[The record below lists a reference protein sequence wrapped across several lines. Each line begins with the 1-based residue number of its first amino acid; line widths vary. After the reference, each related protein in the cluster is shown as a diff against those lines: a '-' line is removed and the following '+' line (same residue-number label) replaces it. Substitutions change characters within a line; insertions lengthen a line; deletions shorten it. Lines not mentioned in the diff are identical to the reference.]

1 MSKKIKIPS
10 DIEKLRLLNKLG
22 KIYSPNKLNRTNN
35 PYHSYSYTK
44 NNAQTVYL
52 QRTNPNS
59 FYPRKIK
66 LLKKKNNINSTSPN
80 SFERAKIDTN
90 NNSFEYFLNNNV
102 NNNNYRKINL
112 DINLQNKNIQ
122 KYKNSKDENIG
133 KIYELK
139 NSLGNPKYARNI
151 MINRDARNNRI
162 ISVSTTPDFSRRE
175 YKVHSFINPRNK
187 NKNKY
192 ELFSNKKKR
201 RSQSYNLVMHNTGD
215 NSLDNESSK
224 DDLYNQYK
232 ANINNLKTIGQR
244 IDTNPS
250 NIYANNSSLIQEEI
264 QTTMSNNDI
273 SDNIK
278 INLNDLTYIEGRL
291 NDIILSLN
299 NDKNIF
305 DINAKY
311 ECFQFLK
318 FYKKSTFFNKF
329 PSFFT
334 FNNQLI
340 IKSAF
345 NLHLF
350 IVIITYN
357 LSANPS
363 MLNKVI
369 LLLRKI
375 YNILK
380 LNLFLFIR
388 QIELVWKDTSYS
400 YNDLRFQ
407 TCHYYLNQKGINYLN
422 ENDKINLVNN
432 NCISIVNDIKI
443 ILNLYLTMNSKY
455 YQDLKDIYLNISK
468 ISEQDIYNYFYNC
481 LAIDD
486 SIDSNNNNNNN
497 ISMQKEIIEDEIFM
511 DNIIFSYR
519 LNKVIPPFLRLPCK
533 KKFTIVLDL
542 EDTLLNIRY
551 LNNGKLLLSLRPGL
565 FSFLSGIKQYYEIIS
580 FSKFS
585 KNYSSTIINY
595 IQGNSKL
602 FDYSFYR
609 EHCALIGRKFYKD
622 ITRIGRDMK
631 RIIMVDDLPE
641 NLDRHWDNGILIKP
655 YEGSE
660 QNNDRVLY
668 ELRKMLILFYRLGYD
683 DIRFAIKKFKSE
695 IYEKITLGIC
705 E

>member
-80 SFERAKIDTN
+80 SFERA
-90 NNSFEYFLNNNV
+90 LNNNV

-215 NSLDNESSK
+215 KSLDNESSK

-250 NIYANNSSLIQEEI
+250 NIY
-264 QTTMSNNDI
+264 D
-273 SDNIK
+273 
-278 INLNDLTYIEGRL
+278 DLTYIEGRL

-468 ISEQDIYNYFYNC
+468 INEQDIYSYFYNC

-497 ISMQKEIIEDEIFM
+497 ISMQKEIIEDETFM